1 MHYDNGPTGP
11 LTYAIIRRIM
21 TAARTAGAFH
31 FANVRYLMS
40 EIRYYPEF
48 LHSAGLSHSLLP
60 TQRPLP
66 RNPITRFNYEAYP
79 EKFCCYLLSSSLGA
93 DYYRRNYNR
102 RLLVGL

>member
-21 TAARTAGAFH
+21 TTARMAGAFH

-60 TQRPLP
+60 ISGRCRKIRLRGSITK
-66 RNPITRFNYEAYP
+66 PIRSSFVHVT
-79 EKFCCYLLSSSLGA
+79 YLSLT
-93 DYYRRNYNR
+93 
-102 RLLVGL
+102 